1 MPTYMGNVGHLMQH
15 WTLCKLLT
23 IAADEDKRIPGLN
36 FIDAHAMAPWSTRRR
51 SGNKIFDRV
60 RDEHLA
66 PDSEIAYE
74 RAWHGL
80 LQEHDGEDGYPNS
93 AAFVEK
99 VWEGD
104 FSLLLCEI
112 YPPTV
117 EVIERWLE
125 RDEAPQRRLAVEAF
139 EGDWRK
145 RFRRG
150 LPHPSTVGLETGSLT
165 LISFDPYKYDSRQW
179 VQAEPDGN
187 LYLEDMEF
195 VVSKLSQLE
204 SGVLI
209 QLSTYS
215 NDRGRNF
222 HEGIRQSLAQ
232 IMEPEGFE
240 LCAAVEID
248 DSMMSLI
255 YARNV
260 PWADANVPQEN
271 DLANLPADFTAW
283 LNGI

>member
-23 IAADEDKRIPGLN
+23 IASDVDKRIPGLN
-36 FIDAHAMAPWSTRRR
+36 FIDAHAMAPWATRRR
-51 SGNKIFDRV
+51 SDNRIFDRV
-60 RDEHLA
+60 RDAHLA
-66 PDSEIAYE
+66 PDGETAYE
-74 RAWHGL
+74 RAWHEL
-80 LQEHDGEDGYPNS
+80 LQEHGEQEGYPNS

-99 VWEGD
+99 VWEGK
-104 FSLLLCEI
+104 FSLLLCEK

-125 RDEAPQRRLAVEAF
+125 RRETPQRRQVSEVF

-150 LPHPSTVGLETGSLT
+150 LPCPSAVGLETESLT
-165 LISFDPYKYDSRQW
+165 LISFDPYKYDSKQW

-187 LYLEDMEF
+187 LYPEDMELT
-195 VVSKLSQLE
+195 VSKLRQLE

-209 QLSTYS
+209 QISTYS
-215 NDRGRNF
+215 NDNGRNP
-222 HEGIRQSLAQ
+222 HRNVQQSLDQ
-232 IMEPEGFE
+232 IMEPSDFRQI
-240 LCAAVEID
+240 AAVEAND
-248 DSMMSLI
+248 RMMTLI

-260 PWADANVPQEN
+260 PWEDEM
-271 DLANLPADFTAW
+271 ANLPADFTAW
-283 LNGI
+283 LNRI